1 MTALGKKCLWLAWLT
16 ALPLLAEAQVQ
27 PSASAVLIQK
37 GQKEA
42 TIDLKNNSDE
52 AVLLYSKVSKLPDDD
67 LDGGVLYTVPQTV
80 VVAPGKNQTVRVIY
94 RGNKPLDRE
103 HIARVLFS
111 GLPPQEQAAG
121 KVKFVIGQDLPV
133 IIGVDP
139 NVSEVDTWKQI
150 SFKQTQGK
158 LCMSNPSRKVF
169 RFDPTMSS
177 APTKADITFNKAYVL
192 PGETLCQ
199 ALTSPLAA
207 NASLTFNSVSSFN
220 FMLQTHVIQLSDQA
234 SKP

>member
-1 MTALGKKCLWLAWLT
+1 MTALGKKCLWLACL
-16 ALPLLAEAQVQ
+16 AAMPLLAEAQVQ
-27 PSASAVLIQK
+27 PSASAVLIEK

-133 IIGVDP
+133 VIGVDP
-139 NVSEVDTWKQI
+139 NVSEVDTWKLI
-150 SFKQTQGK
+150 TFKQAQGK

-169 RFDPTMSS
+169 RFDPNMSS
-177 APTKADITFNKAYVL
+177 AQTKTDITFNKAYVL

-199 ALTSPLAA
+199 ALKSPLAA

-220 FMLQTHVIQLSDQA
+220 FMLQTHVIQLSSQA
-234 SKP
+234 SNN